1 MIFMN
6 VDEINWAFNM
16 FDTTLPTE
24 VGRLGA
30 IRNFWMSNM
39 GLKGTIPTE
48 IGLMTDLGKHNMIW
62 VKSLV
67 QLRFQRE
74 EIN

>member
-1 MIFMN
+1 MN
-6 VDEINWAFNM
+6 VDSIDWVFNN

-24 VGRLGA
+24 VGRLDA
-30 IRNFWMSNM
+30 IRVFWMDNM

-48 IGLMTDLGKHNMIW
+48 IGLMTDLGKYNMIW
-62 VKSLV
+62 VKSLA

>member
-1 MIFMN
+1 MN
-6 VDEINWAFNM
+6 VDLIEWGANP

-24 VGRLGA
+24 IGRLGA
-30 IRNFWMSNM
+30 IRDFCMFNM

-48 IGLMTDLGKHNMIW
+48 IGLMTDLGKYNMIW
-62 VKSLV
+62 VKSLA